1 MLLRKAAQ
9 VFPLP
14 LWTHLCSCAL
24 VASILKQVSHH
35 IQVVLLSCHVQGSK
49 SILQNTVT
57 VSSFISAS
65 NWLVTIFTSEQF
77 QNRCMFFFH
86 SWNKCCWQEP
96 VGGGQTHLRL
106 SVDVC
111 ASFDQSLNNLSLTSQ
126 GGDVKS
132 CVSFLHR
139 KNGLSEIMSI
149 KQKKAVW
156 CFLQNK
162 IISSYIELISLFQQ
176 VQLSLFVFFSVLKH
190 CDGIL
195 RHLILNCIEL
205 Y

>member
-77 QNRCMFFFH
+77 QNRCMFFFFIH
-86 SWNKCCWQEP
+86 ERSAADRNQWEEDRLTWDWALMSAPRLTRVLTTSAWPAREEMWRAVFPFCTEKM
-96 VGGGQTHLRL
+96 VYLRL
-106 SVDVC
+106 C
-111 ASFDQSLNNLSLTSQ
+111 Q
-126 GGDVKS
+126 
-132 CVSFLHR
+132 
-139 KNGLSEIMSI
+139 
-149 KQKKAVW
+149 
-156 CFLQNK
+156 
-162 IISSYIELISLFQQ
+162 
-176 VQLSLFVFFSVLKH
+176 
-190 CDGIL
+190 
-195 RHLILNCIEL
+195 
-205 Y
+205 